1 MSVARTAGFALAS
14 AAIVAG
20 HGYVSGIVAD
30 GQYYGGYLVD
40 NYPYNPSPPD
50 TIGWSTTA
58 TDLGFVDATGYNSG
72 DIACHRDAQPG
83 AIHATVAAGAEIEFQ
98 WNTWPQSH
106 HGPVIEYLA
115 NCNGDCSTVD
125 KESLE
130 WFKISEAGLI
140 DGSAAPGNWASD
152 ELIANNNSWTV
163 TLPSSIAAGN
173 YVLRH
178 EIIALHSAGQENGAQ
193 NYPQCFNLEITGGGS
208 DTPAGVVASELYTA
222 DEEGILFNIYTPLDS
237 YPIPGPALW
246 TGGSGSGGGSG
257 SAPTSSAPAPTSSV
271 VPTSAPT
278 ATPTAT
284 TTTPPVTVTTTP
296 PAETQVVVPTE
307 TSTEAPAP
315 TATSTP
321 EEPEESEEPSTPIP
335 DSDSLAA
342 YFDSL
347 SASELVNHLK
357 ETFSWLVA
365 DKVHAR
371 SLQ

>member
-30 GQYYGGYLVD
+30 GQYYGGYLVN

-58 TDLGFVDATGYNSG
+58 TDLGFVDGTGYTTG
-72 DIACHRDAQPG
+72 DIICHKSAEPG
-83 AIHATVAAGAEIEFQ
+83 AISASVAAGAEIEFQ
-98 WNTWPQSH
+98 WTTWPESH

-125 KESLE
+125 KTTLE
-130 WFKISEAGLI
+130 WFKISESGLL

-152 ELIANNNSWTV
+152 ELIANNNSWT
-163 TLPSSIAAGN
+163 TTIPSSLAAGN

-178 EIIALHSAGQENGAQ
+178 EIIALHSAGNENGAQ

-208 DTPAGVVASELYTA
+208 DSPAGVVGTELYIPT
-222 DEEGILFNIYTPLDS
+222 DEGILFNIYQAIDS

-246 TGGSGSGGGSG
+246 TGGSGGDSGNSP
-257 SAPTSSAPAPTSSV
+257 STSSSV

-278 ATPTAT
+278 SAPTAT
-284 TTTPPVTVTTTP
+284 TTTPQVTVTTTP
-296 PAETQVVVPTE
+296 PAETQVVVPSE
-307 TSTEAPAP
+307 TPVAPAP
-315 TATSTP
+315 TTTSAPVPSETP
-321 EEPEESEEPSTPIP
+321 SVPTPDDST
-335 DSDSLAA
+335 SLTE
-342 YFDSL
+342 YFNSL
-347 SASELVNHLK
+347 SADQFLSFLK

-365 DKVHAR
+365 DNKVHAR

>member
-58 TDLGFVDATGYNSG
+58 TDLGFVDGTGYTTG
-72 DIACHRDAQPG
+72 DIICHKSAEPG
-83 AIHATVAAGAEIEFQ
+83 AISASVAAGAEIEFQ
-98 WNTWPQSH
+98 WTSWPQSH
-106 HGPVIEYLA
+106 HGAVIEYLA

-125 KESLE
+125 KTTLE
-130 WFKISEAGLI
+130 WFKISESGLI
-140 DGSAAPGNWASD
+140 DGSVAPGSWASD
-152 ELIANNNSWTV
+152 ELIANNNSWT
-163 TLPSSIAAGN
+163 TTIPSSLAAGN

-178 EIIALHSAGQENGAQ
+178 EIIALHSAGIENGAQ
-193 NYPQCFNLEITGGGS
+193 NYPQCINLEITGGGS
-208 DTPAGVVASELYTA
+208 DSPAGVVGTELYTPS
-222 DEEGILFNIYTPLDS
+222 EEGIVFNIYQVIDS

-246 TGGSGSGGGSG
+246 TGGSGSGDDS
-257 SAPTSSAPAPTSSV
+257 SSSPTTSSSVPAPTSSAI
-271 VPTSAPT
+271 PTSAPT
-278 ATPTAT
+278 
-284 TTTPPVTVTTTP
+284 TTTP
-296 PAETQVVVPTE
+296 PAETQVVVPSE
-307 TSTEAPAP
+307 T
-315 TATSTP
+315 
-321 EEPEESEEPSTPIP
+321 PSVPIP
-335 DSDSLAA
+335 DDSESLTE
-342 YFDSL
+342 YFSSL
-347 SASELVNHLK
+347 SADQFLSFLK